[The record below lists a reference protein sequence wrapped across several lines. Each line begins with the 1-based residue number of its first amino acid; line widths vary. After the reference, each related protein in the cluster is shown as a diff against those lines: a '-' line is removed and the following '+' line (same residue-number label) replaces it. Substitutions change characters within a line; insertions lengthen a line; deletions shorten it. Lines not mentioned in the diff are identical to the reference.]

1 LPGGAKASSPR
12 GVSRAEPA
20 LAAAPGPLFSRV
32 RWGRLPRLP
41 RAARHRDQEIDM
53 TEPSLAEETPAEP
66 DPESTSWM
74 RRLAADDSAFED
86 EDEDDVDAGQGPSL
100 ASGTLLTLGVLW
112 LAAMMW
118 SAHAELAGA
127 TDASVILSS
136 AALSL
141 PAIVAACLL
150 AGAGAG
156 LAAAGRYGGG
166 STARRAGAGAA
177 AGAVCGLLAAGAV
190 LLTYGGGW
198 SIGALAITIGLA
210 GVVGGAAAA
219 MPLPALA
226 AGVAAALGVFATGV
240 VVRLFEPQLTTL
252 LGAGDSVPSRFEA
265 RERYVWL
272 AAFLYGLVAGGIAYL
287 FLRRRGSD
295 LRWPAYL
302 MAGAFAGAL
311 LLTGEML
318 TRVGGGRL
326 LGLVSQISDDDRASL
341 VYASGARINTGLIVL
356 FVGAITAMIAFG
368 RTMRRP
374 EA

>member
-1 LPGGAKASSPR
+1 
-12 GVSRAEPA
+12 
-20 LAAAPGPLFSRV
+20 
-32 RWGRLPRLP
+32 
-41 RAARHRDQEIDM
+41 M

-66 DPESTSWM
+66 DPETTSWM
-74 RRLAADDSAFED
+74 RRLAADDSAYED
-86 EDEDDVDAGQGPSL
+86 EDEPDAGQGSSL

-118 SAHAELAGA
+118 SAYKELAGA
-127 TDASVILSS
+127 TDASVILSA

-141 PAIVAACLL
+141 PVIVAASLL
-150 AGAGAG
+150 AGASAG
-156 LAAAGRYGGG
+156 LAAAGRFGGE
-166 STARRAGAGAA
+166 TPARNAGVGAA

-226 AGVAAALGVFATGV
+226 AGVTATLGMFTTSVL
-240 VVRLFEPQLTTL
+240 VRLFEPQLTSL

-265 RERYVWL
+265 RDRYVWL
-272 AAFLYGLVAGGIAYL
+272 AAFAYGLVGGLIAYL
-287 FLRRRGSD
+287 FLRRRGAG

-302 MAGAFAGAL
+302 MAGAFAGVL
-311 LLTGEML
+311 LLTGEVL

-326 LGLVSQISDDDRASL
+326 VDLVSQISDDDRASL
-341 VYASGARINTGLIVL
+341 VYASGTRVNTGLIVL
-356 FVGAITAMIAFG
+356 FVGAVTAMIAFG
-368 RTMRRP
+368 RTLRRP
-374 EA
+374 ED

>member
-1 LPGGAKASSPR
+1 
-12 GVSRAEPA
+12 
-20 LAAAPGPLFSRV
+20 
-32 RWGRLPRLP
+32 
-41 RAARHRDQEIDM
+41 M
-53 TEPSLAEETPAEP
+53 TEPSLAEESPAEP
-66 DPESTSWM
+66 DPETTSWM
-74 RRLAADDSAFED
+74 RRLAADDAAD
-86 EDEDDVDAGQGPSL
+86 EDENDVDAGLGPSL
-100 ASGTLLTLGVLW
+100 ASGTLLTLGALW

-118 SAHAELAGA
+118 SAYKELADA
-127 TDASVILSS
+127 TEASVVLSS

-156 LAAAGRYGGG
+156 LAAAGRFGGE
-166 STARRAGAGAA
+166 TPARRAGVGAA
-177 AGAVCGLLAAGAV
+177 AGAICGLLAAGAV

-210 GVVGGAAAA
+210 GVFGGAAAA

-226 AGVAAALGVFATGV
+226 AGVAATLGMFATSV
-240 VVRLFEPQLTTL
+240 LVRLFEPQLTTL
-252 LGAGDSVPSRFEA
+252 LGAGDSVPSQFEA
-265 RERYVWL
+265 RNRYVWL
-272 AAFLYGLVAGGIAYL
+272 AAFLYGLVGGLIAYL
-287 FLRRRGSD
+287 FLRRRGPG

-302 MAGAFAGAL
+302 MAGAFAGVL
-311 LLTGEML
+311 LLTGEVL

-326 LGLVSQISDDDRASL
+326 LGLVSQVSDDDRATL

-368 RTMRRP
+368 RTLRRP

>member
-1 LPGGAKASSPR
+1 
-12 GVSRAEPA
+12 
-20 LAAAPGPLFSRV
+20 
-32 RWGRLPRLP
+32 
-41 RAARHRDQEIDM
+41 M

-66 DPESTSWM
+66 DPENTSWM
-74 RRLAADDSAFED
+74 RRLAADDAAYED
-86 EDEDDVDAGQGPSL
+86 EDEDGVDAGPGSSL
-100 ASGTLLTLGVLW
+100 ASGTLLTLAVLW

-118 SAHAELAGA
+118 SAYKELTGA
-127 TDASVILSS
+127 PEASVILSS

-141 PAIVAACLL
+141 PAIVVACLL

-156 LAAAGRYGGG
+156 LAAAGRFGGG
-166 STARRAGAGAA
+166 SLGGGSRARRAGVGAA
-177 AGAVCGLLAAGAV
+177 AGAVCGLLAAGLV
-190 LLTYGGGW
+190 LLTYGAGW

-219 MPLPALA
+219 MPPAALA
-226 AGVAAALGVFATGV
+226 AGVSATLGLFATGV
-240 VVRLFEPQLTTL
+240 LVRLFEPQLTSL
-252 LGAGDSVPSRFEA
+252 LGAGDSVPSQSDA
-265 RERYVWL
+265 RDRYLWL
-272 AAFLYGLVAGGIAYL
+272 AAFLYGLVAGLIAYL
-287 FLRRRGSD
+287 FLRRRGSE

-311 LLTGEML
+311 LLTGEVL

-341 VYASGARINTGLIVL
+341 LYASGARINTALIVL

-368 RTMRRP
+368 RTLRRP

>member
-1 LPGGAKASSPR
+1 
-12 GVSRAEPA
+12 
-20 LAAAPGPLFSRV
+20 
-32 RWGRLPRLP
+32 
-41 RAARHRDQEIDM
+41 M

-66 DPESTSWM
+66 DPETTSWM
-74 RRLAADDSAFED
+74 RRLAADDSGYED
-86 EDEDDVDAGQGPSL
+86 EDYVDADAGPTL
-100 ASGTLLTLGVLW
+100 ASGTLLMLGVLW

-118 SAHAELAGA
+118 SAYKELAGA
-127 TDASVILSS
+127 TEPSVILSA

-141 PAIVAACLL
+141 PVIVVACLL

-156 LAAAGRYGGG
+156 LAAAGRFGGG
-166 STARRAGAGAA
+166 STARRAGVGAA
-177 AGAVCGLLAAGAV
+177 AGAVCGLLAAGLV

-210 GVVGGAAAA
+210 GVVGGAAAV

-226 AGVAAALGVFATGV
+226 AGVAATLAVFTTSV
-240 VVRLFEPQLTTL
+240 LVRLFEPQLTTL

-265 RERYVWL
+265 RDRYVWL
-272 AAFLYGLVAGGIAYL
+272 AAFVYGLVGGLIAYL
-287 FLRRRGSD
+287 FVRRRGSD

-302 MAGAFAGAL
+302 MAGGFAGAL
-311 LLTGEML
+311 LLTGELL
-318 TRVGGGRL
+318 TRVGGARL
-326 LGLVSQISDDDRASL
+326 LGLVSEISEGDRASL

-368 RTMRRP
+368 RTLRRP